1 MPHAHFASPRAQKQ
15 CDLFIWCHESRCMP
29 ISALDCTTQSS
40 MGTPCPPPPIVLRS
54 GSCHRFFRH
63 PRRVRPRSF
72 DPFARGPIH
81 TQGRLLWCAPSLAA
95 APAPSCAA
103 LPALSSLFP
112 ATSDADLCGPP
123 IDRAGPARAHA
134 RRTLPRG
141 TKGRPAAR
149 HDQRPAAAAVG
160 SAQVVYRAERPYE
173 AACSSQSS
181 GGVCVRSGA
190 RQPPPRERRLPYEP
204 RCAWDSL
211 HSAVI

>member
-1 MPHAHFASPRAQKQ
+1 MSCLRRQPPLKALRSLVAMPHAHFASPRAQKQ

-95 APAPSCAA
+95 APVPSCAA

-112 ATSDADLCGPP
+112 LPP
-123 IDRAGPARAHA
+123 LMLTCVVRRSIARVPRVPMRAEHFLEAPKVG
-134 RRTLPRG
+134 LPRG
-141 TKGRPAAR
+141 VTSG
-149 HDQRPAAAAVG
+149 QR
-160 SAQVVYRAERPYE
+160 QR
-173 AACSSQSS
+173 
-181 GGVCVRSGA
+181 RSGA
-190 RQPPPRERRLPYEP
+190 RRWCTVEKGL
-204 RCAWDSL
+204 
-211 HSAVI
+211 

>member
-29 ISALDCTTQSS
+29 ISDADCTTQSS

-149 HDQRPAAAAVG
+149 RDQRPAAATVG
-160 SAQVVYRAERPYE
+160 SAQVVHRGKGPMRPHAAASRRAAF
-173 AACSSQSS
+173 AAVLVRASRRRVGGDCRMSQDAH
-181 GGVCVRSGA
+181 GIVRTA
-190 RQPPPRERRLPYEP
+190 L
-204 RCAWDSL
+204 
-211 HSAVI
+211 

>member
-1 MPHAHFASPRAQKQ
+1 
-15 CDLFIWCHESRCMP
+15 
-29 ISALDCTTQSS
+29 
-40 MGTPCPPPPIVLRS
+40 MGTPRPPPQIVLRS

-63 PRRVRPRSF
+63 PTRVRPRSF
-72 DPFARGPIH
+72 APFARGPIH

-103 LPALSSLFP
+103 LSALSSLFP
-112 ATSDADLCGPP
+112 ATSHADLCVPP

-160 SAQVVYRAERPYE
+160 SAPRWCIVQKGHKAYE

-181 GGVCVRSGA
+181 GGVCGRSGA
-190 RQPPPRERRLPYEP
+190 CQRHRAGGDCRTSQDAHGTVCTTL
-204 RCAWDSL
+204 
-211 HSAVI
+211 